1 MPPEPS
7 ILRLDFL
14 PDRLAEILAEHRFD
28 GSIVV
33 QATTVSEEVDWLLD
47 LAGQHEFIRGVVGW
61 VDLTDDG
68 LPARLDELQKHP
80 KFRGVR
86 HPVHDEEDSRWLMRA
101 DVLRGL
107 KELERR
113 DLPYDLLLRPVH
125 LPLLPELSDRLP
137 RLRMVIDHI
146 AKPPIAE
153 GRLEGWAEDIERA
166 AQNPQV
172 YVKLSGMITEA
183 GANWSAEQLK
193 PFVQHVFDLFGPDRT
208 IFGSDWPV
216 CLMAGSWKQTLAAF
230 TQSLGPLPME
240 VRAKLLGETAAR
252 FYR

>member
-7 ILRLDFL
+7 ILRRDFL
-14 PDRLAEILAEHRFD
+14 PDRLAEILTEYSFD

-33 QATTVSEEVDWLLD
+33 QATTVPEEVDWLLD

-68 LPARLDELQKHP
+68 LPARLDQLQKHP
-80 KFRGVR
+80 KFCGIR
-86 HPVHDEEDSRWLMRA
+86 HPVHDEEDPRWLMRA
-101 DVLRGL
+101 DVLTGL

-113 DLPYDLLLRPVH
+113 DLPYDLLLRPLH
-125 LPLLPELSDRLP
+125 LPLLPELSERLP
-137 RLRMVIDHI
+137 SLRMVIDHI

-153 GRLEGWAEDIERA
+153 GRMQGWATDIERA
-166 AQNPQV
+166 AENPRV
-172 YVKLSGMITEA
+172 FVKLSGMITEA

-193 PFVQHVFDLFGPDRT
+193 PFVRHVFGVFGPDRLM
-208 IFGSDWPV
+208 FGSDWPV